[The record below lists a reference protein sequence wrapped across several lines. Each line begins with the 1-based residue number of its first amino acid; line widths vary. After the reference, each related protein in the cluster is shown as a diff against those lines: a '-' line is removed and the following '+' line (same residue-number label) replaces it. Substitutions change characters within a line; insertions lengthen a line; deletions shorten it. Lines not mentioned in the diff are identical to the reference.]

1 MDIWSYC
8 TVVECLLV
16 AIWLELRLTQL
27 RGELVYS
34 KWKQRNKSKYFREY
48 TLADSSTPDQ
58 NLKTES
64 ISGLSRQ
71 IQYDIYLYIL

>member
-1 MDIWSYC
+1 MLSSSI
-8 TVVECLLV
+8 LV
-16 AIWLELRLTQL
+16 GVWLTQL

-48 TLADSSTPDQ
+48 TLADSPTPDQ